1 VHSAGLNFPDVLI
14 VQGKY
19 QLRPE
24 FPFSPGAEVSGVVA
38 EVGERAAGF
47 AVGDRVMALCTT
59 GGFAEQVVVHHG
71 SAFKMSPGMSFD
83 SAAALPLT
91 YGTTYHALVDRAK
104 LQAGETLLVTGAGGG
119 VGIAAVQLGKA
130 LGATVIAA
138 AGSAAKLAAA
148 KEAGA
153 DHTLDYTSENLADRV
168 KELTKQAGANVV
180 YDAVGGD
187 VFDACLRCVAWE
199 GRLLVIGFASGR
211 IPEIPANRLLLK
223 GCAAVGVY
231 WGAFAAR
238 DPAANVRNFERL
250 FELYA
255 AGKIDPRVG
264 RTYALAEAAQAIA
277 DLENREIIG
286 KAVIQVRP

>member
-1 VHSAGLNFPDVLI
+1 
-14 VQGKY
+14 
-19 QLRPE
+19 
-24 FPFSPGAEVSGVVA
+24 
-38 EVGERAAGF
+38 
-47 AVGDRVMALCTT
+47 M
-59 GGFAEQVVVHHG
+59 
-71 SAFKMSPGMSFD
+71 
-83 SAAALPLT
+83 
-91 YGTTYHALVDRAK
+91 
-104 LQAGETLLVTGAGGG
+104 
-119 VGIAAVQLGKA
+119 
-130 LGATVIAA
+130 
-138 AGSAAKLAAA
+138 
-148 KEAGA
+148 
-153 DHTLDYTSENLADRV
+153 
-168 KELTKQAGANVV
+168 
-180 YDAVGGD
+180 
-187 VFDACLRCVAWE
+187 
-199 GRLLVIGFASGR
+199 IGFASGR